1 MKENFG
7 LDLSP
12 FKITMSQVK
21 LMKQKEVKK
30 GRKYTKTL
38 KIKKQD
44 KTDKTMDQSCQ
55 TETRQNLGSYKKM
68 YLRPIRYVC
77 GQTLN

>member
-38 KIKKQD
+38 KIKNKTKPTRLWTRVAKLKQD
-44 KTDKTMDQSCQ
+44 K
-55 TETRQNLGSYKKM
+55 
-68 YLRPIRYVC
+68 I
-77 GQTLN
+77 